1 MDLRI
6 SLITFTKRFV
16 SFFKF
21 VFRTRCRQSGAT
33 CSSEFVFCPDTLLD
47 GGYMFA
53 IESINYLF
61 NATVFFSGSYP
72 FAASQGLIA
81 FFLEA

>member
-6 SLITFTKRFV
+6 SVITVTKRFV

-21 VFRTRCRQSGAT
+21 IFRTRCRQAGAT
-33 CSSEFVFCPDTLLD
+33 CSREFMFGAGTFLY
-47 GGYMFA
+47 GGCMFA

-61 NATVFFSGSYP
+61 NTTVFFSGSHR

-81 FFLEA
+81 FFLES